1 MPRRPI
7 PAALLVGALLAGCAG
22 PTPSPLPPSAAAT
35 ATASGATASTAPSFP
50 PSAPASAPAASVG
63 DLGPPPKLALAP
75 FVGGLE
81 DPLEIAVRPDHPR
94 DVYVAEQAGRVRLVR
109 AGELVKTPVLDIAGR
124 VTANGEQGLLGLAF
138 HPDPGDGR
146 FFVYYTAL
154 DGSQIVSSFRMPSA
168 DADVADPDSETVLL
182 TMADR
187 FANHNGGALVFG
199 PDGDLYVATGDGG
212 GGGDPLDSG
221 RHLDTLLAKVLRLD
235 VDVAARAGRP
245 YAIPSDNPFVDRSGA
260 RPEIWLTG
268 LRNPWRM
275 RFDRQTGD
283 LWIGDVG
290 QGDWE
295 EIDVARAGASGLDYG
310 WNRMEGFACY
320 PSGDPAECATP
331 DLTLPIAA
339 YGHDQGCSVIG
350 GTVYHGT
357 AQPALRGWYVLA
369 DYCSGRVWV
378 LDPVGDGRREP
389 VVALDS
395 GHPISAIGED
405 AAGELLVTDLYGGA
419 VLRVTVAGS

>member
-1 MPRRPI
+1 MARHPV
-7 PAALLVGALLAGCAG
+7 PAALLGVALLAGCAG
-22 PTPSPLPPSAAAT
+22 PTPSPRSSIATET
-35 ATASGATASTAPSFP
+35 ATASGATGSGTATFAASAP
-50 PSAPASAPAASVG
+50 PSAPAGSG
-63 DLGPPPKLALAP
+63 GELGPPPKLALAA
-75 FVGGLE
+75 FVSGLE
-81 DPLEIAVRPDHPR
+81 DPLEVAVRPGHPH

-109 AGELVKTPVLDIAGR
+109 DGKLVPSPVLDFAGR

-154 DGSQIVSSFRMPSA
+154 DGGQVVSSFRIPGA
-168 DADVADPDSETVLL
+168 DEDVADPGSETVLL
-182 TMADR
+182 KMADR

-199 PDGDLYVATGDGG
+199 PDGDLYVSTGDGG
-212 GGGDPLDSG
+212 GGGDPLESG

-235 VDVAARAGRP
+235 VDVAAGAERSYR
-245 YAIPSDNPFVDRSGA
+245 IPPDNPFVDRPGA

-268 LRNPWRM
+268 LRNPWRI

-295 EIDVARAGASGLDYG
+295 EIDVARAGVGGLDYG

-320 PSGDPAECATP
+320 PPGGTDCAGP

-339 YGHDQGCSVIG
+339 YAHDLGCSVIG
-350 GTVYHGT
+350 GTVYRGS
-357 AQPALRGWYVLA
+357 AQPALRGWYVFA
-369 DYCSGRVWV
+369 DYCSGRMWV
-378 LDPVGDGRREP
+378 LDPVGDGRREAF
-389 VVALDS
+389 VALDG

-405 AAGELLVTDLYGGA
+405 AAGELLATDLYGGA
-419 VLRVTVAGS
+419 VLRVTVAGA